1 MGIAAG
7 IKEKM
12 IEALAAFQMEA
23 EELDLKINRN
33 KSRSLTVRMGK
44 T

>member
-1 MGIAAG
+1 MGIAAR

-12 IEALAAFQMEA
+12 IQAFATFRMAA
-23 EELDLKINRN
+23 EELDLKINRD
-33 KSRSLTVRMGK
+33 KSRYLTVRMGK